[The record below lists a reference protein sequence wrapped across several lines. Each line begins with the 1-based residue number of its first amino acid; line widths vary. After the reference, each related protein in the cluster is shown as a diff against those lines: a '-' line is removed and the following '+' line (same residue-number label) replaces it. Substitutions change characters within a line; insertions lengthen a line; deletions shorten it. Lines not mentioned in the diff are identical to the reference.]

1 MTTLPSIPC
10 LLLTQD
16 PGLCGNLSVAV
27 PPGTPLQPVADRAE
41 LLRWMER
48 IGPAQL
54 VLDLRHPDSA
64 GFFAEASPDLRS
76 TLVLIGLPGSEPYQ
90 ACQDAGAFALVPLD
104 SPPQPL
110 RQILQHALAVLR
122 LQEEVRFLR
131 QTAPSSEPPPRAPVD
146 LDPNASATSLYQFAR
161 ASRCFQDAPKLLDHV
176 VDGIAATS
184 RIARVGIFA
193 RLRDQPDYR
202 LHTGLRCLD
211 ATEDLRFLPHDPLV
225 RWLDRHAHLVCRTNL
240 AHIAEPHERLLLL
253 RALDTIG
260 AEILVPLS
268 GKRGLLGWIFAGHR
282 ATGIPFS
289 PRDLADLSVMGE
301 HVATLLENALL
312 VEEIAIQKTLAE
324 NLLET
329 IPVGILAASED
340 GAVRWFNRAA
350 EEILGISASQ
360 IINQPV
366 ERAGSRPADLLR
378 RSLMGEPPAAPV
390 QWTEPASRRSIVAT
404 AHRVGPEA
412 NRLGA
417 MLLLTDATRER
428 VLLEQQ
434 KELERRTFW
443 NDLAAAMSHEVRNP
457 LVAIST
463 FAQLLPERHA
473 DPEFREKF
481 HTVVVGEVARLNAII
496 AQINAFAHP
505 PPLTFKSADAAQ
517 IASLAVARATSL
529 VAAEV
534 PRMECVVE
542 PGVPRLRVDEHA
554 IVDALSHL
562 LANACEAVR
571 GRPDARV
578 RLQIR
583 RIGADGAGG
592 TACVVS
598 DNGPG
603 IPPELREKM
612 FSPFVTSKP
621 RGMGLGLPLA
631 QQTIVDH
638 GGRIDVDSTPDGTTI
653 TMTLPPDGERKR
665 DGQPA
670 GIG

>member
-1 MTTLPSIPC
+1 M
-10 LLLTQD
+10 D
-16 PGLCGNLSVAV
+16 
-27 PPGTPLQPVADRAE
+27 
-41 LLRWMER
+41 LLRWLDR
-48 IGPAQL
+48 TGSTL
-54 VLDLRHPDSA
+54 LLLDLRHPDA
-64 GFFAEASPDLRS
+64 AAFLADANPDLRAA
-76 TLVLIGLPGSEPYQ
+76 TVLFGTPGSDPFL
-90 ACQDAGAFALVPLD
+90 ACSETGVFALEPLD
-104 SPPQPL
+104 APPETL
-110 RQILQHALAVLR
+110 RPTLQHALIVLR

-131 QTAPSSEPPPRAPVD
+131 QIPPTSGQHPLSTNGQDSISDGA
-146 LDPNASATSLYQFAR
+146 SLYQFAR
-161 ASRCFQDAPKLLDHV
+161 ASRCFQDAQKLLDHV
-176 VDGIAATS
+176 VDGFSATS
-184 RIARVGIFA
+184 RISRVGIFA
-193 RLRDQPDYR
+193 RLRDQTDYH
-202 LHTGLRCLD
+202 LHAGLRCLD
-211 ATEDLRFLPHDPLV
+211 ATETLHFPPHDPLV

-240 AHIAEPHERLLLL
+240 AHIAEPNDRLLLVG
-253 RALDTIG
+253 ALDSFG

-282 ATGIPFS
+282 ATGLPFT

-324 NLLET
+324 NLLEA

-340 GAVRWFNRAA
+340 GTVHWFNRAA
-350 EEILGISASQ
+350 EEILGITAAQ
-360 IINQPV
+360 TINQPV
-366 ERAGSRPADLLR
+366 ERAGSWPADLLR
-378 RSLMGEPPAAPV
+378 RALLDDPPATPT
-390 QWTEPASRRSIVAT
+390 QWMDPSTRRTIQAT
-404 AHRVGPEA
+404 VHRVGPKSD
-412 NRLGA
+412 RLGT

-463 FAQLLPERHA
+463 FAQLLPDRHA
-473 DPEFREKF
+473 DPEFREQF

-505 PPLTFKSADAAQ
+505 PPLTFKSADPSQ
-517 IASLAVARATSL
+517 ISALAIARVSGL
-529 VAAEV
+529 VAPEV
-534 PRMECVVE
+534 PRMESAVE
-542 PGVPRLRVDEHA
+542 PDMPRLRVDEN
-554 IVDALSHL
+554 ALVEALAHL

-571 GRPDARV
+571 GRQGARV
-578 RLQIR
+578 HLQVR
-583 RIGADGAGG
+583 RVGMVGAGG
-592 TACVVS
+592 VAFVVS

-638 GGRIDVDSTPDGTTI
+638 GGRIDVDSTPEGTTI
-653 TMTLPPDGERKR
+653 TMVLPPDTERKR
-665 DGQPA
+665 DGQSV